1 MDLIPVFNEAL
12 RSHNADPVE
21 PYIFRLQNL
30 EEFLK
35 EAYRIRA
42 HITELNTYLRSIR
55 QSYLSVA
62 HPPRRRQLA
71 RTSSLP
77 APDKDKKYLTDAQRT
92 EIDAQTKQLIRELN
106 FAIRNLAQAEQVRQ
120 DAQSTI
126 ALKKR
131 ANRGFGLLT
140 RWAEGGAIT
149 AKSPEE
155 ELEEARAKTIN
166 VHRESI
172 IWYLQQKLE
181 ECGSFQSS
189 MMEIRLTREV
199 EKSKSMLYKARGS
212 MVPPDSSTGMNGGY
226 TGGSAT
232 VYRGQPSHA
241 EEMDRKEAEQQLSP
255 EQLQLFAQENQDMLK
270 HYEDSLDQVRTA
282 ERSLLE
288 ISELQTTLAN
298 NLTVQAAHID
308 QLVEDSYLTTENVG
322 GGNKELKRA
331 SERKSA
337 ARMLFYGTS
346 IFCFTLVVW
355 DLLI

>member
-21 PYIFRLQNL
+21 PYIFRLQDL

-35 EAYRIRA
+35 EAYRICA
-42 HITELNTYLRSIR
+42 HVTELNTYLRSIR

-62 HPPRRRQLA
+62 HPPRRKQFA
-71 RTSSLP
+71 RTGSSSSLL

-181 ECGSFQSS
+181 ECGRFQSS

-212 MVPPDSSTGMNGGY
+212 MVLPDSSTGMNGGY

-232 VYRGQPSHA
+232 VYRGQSSHA

-288 ISELQTTLAN
+288 ISELQTALAN

-308 QLVEDSYLTTENVG
+308 QLVEDSYLTAENVG

-331 SERKSA
+331 SERKST
-337 ARMLFYGTS
+337 ARIDRKS
-346 IFCFTLVVW
+346 VV
-355 DLLI
+355 